1 MGTKDTTSQAAPAG
15 TSFTAVGATT
25 ADGGVVTTAPGAG
38 QQQPAGD
45 PGLASL
51 ADQAAALQGTAQ
63 PAGQGAAP
71 GAPAPVQ
78 PMAPAIPNSTVFA
91 QLLGAVRDTV
101 CMVAGLEAPKRTLTD
116 EKVDKLG
123 AIWGG
128 VFDHYGIVLSD
139 TMGKFGPVM
148 AAAMASI
155 PLLSDVVIET
165 RKEIDAK
172 DRQRAREP
180 QRIET
185 APAAAKGVQTTKP
198 DAAPKGYEE
207 GVIKSTFSQ

>member
-1 MGTKDTTSQAAPAG
+1 MGDKTTMTIPPTA
-15 TSFTAVGATT
+15 TAVGVVST
-25 ADGGVVTTAPGAG
+25 DGAVVSTG
-38 QQQPAGD
+38 PAANVKPAVD
-45 PGLASL
+45 AGLASL
-51 ADQAAALQGTAQ
+51 ADQAAALQGGAQ
-63 PAGQGAAP
+63 PAGQGAPGAAP
-71 GAPAPVQ
+71 MAAAPAPAV
-78 PMAPAIPNSTVFA
+78 PNSKVFA

-116 EKVDKLG
+116 DKVDKLG
-123 AIWGG
+123 DLWGG
-128 VFDHYGIVLSD
+128 VFDHYGIQLAD

-172 DRQRAREP
+172 DRQRSREP
-180 QRIET
+180 QRIEAAT
-185 APAAAKGVQTTKP
+185 AAAKGVQTMKP